1 MLGLLTCV
9 RNVGGPHDPADLLHA
24 LEVGAEAAVA
34 AEDLLVHDGG
44 DGQTVETVRE
54 GFPQLDVVTSLACRK
69 EITLCPCM
77 KLTDLTFVVESINPV
92 DAGTLVVPSQQEEIL
107 GILDLVR
114 QQQANSLQT
123 LLPWNIEHNLAS

>member
-1 MLGLLTCV
+1 MLCLLTCV

-54 GFPQLDVVTSLACRK
+54 GLPQLNVVS
-69 EITLCPCM
+69 P
-77 KLTDLTFVVESINPV
+77 LTY
-92 DAGTLVVPSQQEEIL
+92 
-107 GILDLVR
+107 
-114 QQQANSLQT
+114 
-123 LLPWNIEHNLAS
+123 EHNHYLRLPMAVCLVKFNC

>member
-1 MLGLLTCV
+1 MHGFLACV

-54 GFPQLDVVTSLACRK
+54 CFPQLDVVTSLACRK
-69 EITLCPCM
+69 GNNTVSSSKACGSYIRRRIHKSC
-77 KLTDLTFVVESINPV
+77 
-92 DAGTLVVPSQQEEIL
+92 
-107 GILDLVR
+107 
-114 QQQANSLQT
+114 
-123 LLPWNIEHNLAS
+123 

>member
-54 GFPQLDVVTSLACRK
+54 GLPQLNVVS
-69 EITLCPCM
+69 P
-77 KLTDLTFVVESINPV
+77 LTY
-92 DAGTLVVPSQQEEIL
+92 
-107 GILDLVR
+107 
-114 QQQANSLQT
+114 
-123 LLPWNIEHNLAS
+123 EHNHYLRLPMAVCLVKFNCKDANCK

>member
-44 DGQTVETVRE
+44 DGQTVETVRKC
-54 GFPQLDVVTSLACRK
+54 FP
-69 EITLCPCM
+69 
-77 KLTDLTFVVESINPV
+77 
-92 DAGTLVVPSQQEEIL
+92 
-107 GILDLVR
+107 
-114 QQQANSLQT
+114 
-123 LLPWNIEHNLAS
+123 

>member
-1 MLGLLTCV
+1 
-9 RNVGGPHDPADLLHA
+9 
-24 LEVGAEAAVA
+24 
-34 AEDLLVHDGG
+34 
-44 DGQTVETVRE
+44 
-54 GFPQLDVVTSLACRK
+54 
-69 EITLCPCM
+69 M

-123 LLPWNIEHNLAS
+123 LLPWNTELNLAS

>member
-69 EITLCPCM
+69 
-77 KLTDLTFVVESINPV
+77 
-92 DAGTLVVPSQQEEIL
+92 
-107 GILDLVR
+107 
-114 QQQANSLQT
+114 
-123 LLPWNIEHNLAS
+123 